1 MATTE
6 APHVDKVTGQTTTG
20 HEWDGIR
27 ELNTP
32 LPRWWVYIFYATIV
46 FSVGYWILY
55 PSWPLL
61 SGYAPGILGTTNR
74 IQVVKDLAAIQAQ
87 RAKAEA
93 GLQDATVEQIVA
105 DKRLLAL
112 ALARGRASFLDNC
125 APCHGSGGQGGKG
138 YRNLTNEDWLWGGT
152 LDDILTTVTHGI
164 RADYDKDTRTSAM
177 PSFGKDGIL
186 KPQEIL
192 DVASY
197 VRTLTPADVCKN
209 VYVNQP
215 ADCGPLKGGDVA
227 AGQKLFADN
236 CAVCH
241 GPDGKGM
248 VSIGSANLTDGMQ
261 LYGADENDLIY
272 TITNARNSTMPAW
285 GARLDPTTIK
295 TLAVYVHSLGA
306 GQ

>member
-61 SGYAPGILGTTNR
+61 RGYAPGILGTTNR

-87 RAKAEA
+87 RAEAEA
-93 GLQDATVEQIVA
+93 GLKDATVEQIVA

-112 ALARGRASFLDNC
+112 ALARGRAAFLDNC

-152 LDDILTTVTHGI
+152 LDDILATVTHGI
-164 RADYDKDTRTSAM
+164 RADYDKDTRSSAM
-177 PSFGKDGIL
+177 PAFGKDGIL

-209 VYVNQP
+209 IYVDQP
-215 ADCGPLKGGDVA
+215 ADCGPLKGGDVD
-227 AGQKLFADN
+227 AGKKIFADN
-236 CAVCH
+236 CVACH

-248 VSIGSANLTDGMQ
+248 ASVGSANLTDGAQ
-261 LYGADENDLIY
+261 LYGEDEKDLIY

-295 TLAVYVHSLGA
+295 TLTVYVHSLGA